1 MDKISF
7 PYRSSSHLVLLHVI
21 AESGAWEKYGLD
33 VNYDQ
38 QISSGEAHRAVPLG
52 EVEFVGGNHVSTY
65 GRRAR
70 GDSWVYLG
78 QAVNQVN
85 HQLAVRDDGE
95 INGLADLK
103 GKKIGTHGNHPSLN
117 DWLFFKQHGLDSDR
131 DDIEFV
137 KQSKRKKEP
146 ADAAPD
152 PAPAQRPPWLWEL
165 VRDRVVD
172 AALLVPPASL
182 FAKAG
187 GLKLID
193 VEPLPMIH
201 FTTVSSSL
209 GFVEKHPDIVE
220 RFLKG
225 LIEGIHFFKTKPDQA
240 IRIIRD
246 KSTKRG
252 QMNLE
257 QATIT
262 HRSLAGILEPKLYP
276 RMRSIA
282 NVYEEAVRQDKDAEK
297 INPMALWDLHY
308 IRRLDDMG
316 FVDALYGQQGS
327 NDGGH
332 AGHDH
337 SHDQAHDHGHG
348 EPAAAATAS
357 MASLEGVVSTACDD
371 EDCGVK
377 H

>member
-78 QAVNQVN
+78 QAVNQVS
-85 HQLAVRDDGE
+85 HQLAVRADSE

-152 PAPAQRPPWLWEL
+152 AAPTQRPPWLWEL

-182 FAKAG
+182 FAQAG

-337 SHDQAHDHGHG
+337 AHDHAHDHSHHHG
-348 EPAAAATAS
+348 EPAPAA
-357 MASLEGVVSTACDD
+357 MAGLEGVVSTACDD

>member
-21 AESGAWEKYGLD
+21 AELGAWEKYGLD

-182 FAKAG
+182 FAEAG

-348 EPAAAATAS
+348 EPAAAAAAATAG
-357 MASLEGVVSTACDD
+357 LEGVVSTACDD

>member
-1 MDKISF
+1 MDRIAF
-7 PYRSSSHLVLLHVI
+7 PYRSSSHLVLLHVV
-21 AESGAWEKYGLD
+21 AESGAWEKHGLD
-33 VNYDQ
+33 VDYDQ
-38 QISSGEAHRAVPLG
+38 QISSTEAHRAVPLG

-85 HQLAVRDDGE
+85 HQLAVRGDSD
-95 INGLADLK
+95 INGLADLH
-103 GKKIGTHGNHPSLN
+103 GRKIGTHGNHPSLN

-146 ADAAPD
+146 DSAADAAP
-152 PAPAQRPPWLWEL
+152 APRLPWLWEL

-172 AALLVPPASL
+172 AALLSPPASL

-201 FTTVSSSL
+201 FTTISSSL
-209 GFVEKHPDIVE
+209 GFVEKHPDIVA

-240 IRIIRD
+240 IKIIRD
-246 KSTKRG
+246 RSTKRG
-252 QMNLE
+252 QMTVE
-257 QATIT
+257 QATVT
-262 HRSLAGILEPKLYP
+262 HQGLAGILEPKLYP
-276 RMRSIA
+276 RMRAIA
-282 NVYEEAVRQDKDAEK
+282 NVYEEAIRQDQDARK
-297 INPMALWDLHY
+297 INPLELWDLHH

-316 FVDALYGQQGS
+316 FVDALYGNQRGS
-327 NDGGH
+327 SR
-332 AGHDH
+332 AG
-337 SHDQAHDHGHG
+337 QAAHDHGQG
-348 EPAAAATAS
+348 DAASPAAATIAG
-357 MASLEGVVSTACDD
+357 LERIGSTACDD
-371 EDCGVK
+371 DDCGAK

>member
-38 QISSGEAHRAVPLG
+38 QISSSEAHRAVPLG

-131 DDIEFV
+131 GDIEFV
-137 KQSKRKKEP
+137 KASKRKKEP
-146 ADAAPD
+146 AAAADA
-152 PAPAQRPPWLWEL
+152 APAQRPPWLWEL

-201 FTTVSSSL
+201 FTTISSSL

-225 LIEGIHFFKTKPDQA
+225 LIEGIHFFKTRPDEA
-240 IRIIRD
+240 IKIIRD
-246 KSTKRG
+246 RSTKRG

-262 HRSLAGILEPKLYP
+262 HRGLAGVLAPKLYP
-276 RMRSIA
+276 KMQSIA
-282 NVYEEAVRQDKDAEK
+282 NVYEEAIRQDKDAER
-297 INPMALWDLHY
+297 INPLELWDLHH

-316 FVDALYGQQGS
+316 FVDALYGKRGPS
-327 NDGGH
+327 DGGH

-337 SHDQAHDHGHG
+337 AHNHGHG
-348 EPAAAATAS
+348 EAAPSAAASVAG
-357 MASLEGVVSTACDD
+357 LEGIVSTACDD
-371 EDCGVK
+371 DDCGAK

>member
-1 MDKISF
+1 MDKIAF

-33 VNYDQ
+33 VDYDR

-52 EVEFVGGNHVSTY
+52 EIEFVGGNHVSTY

-78 QAVNQVN
+78 QTVNQVN
-85 HQLAVRDDGE
+85 HQLAVRADSG
-95 INGLADLK
+95 INGLADLR
-103 GKKIGTHGNHPSLN
+103 GKKVGTHGNHPSLN
-117 DWLFFKQHGLDSDR
+117 DWLFLKQHGLDADR
-131 DDIEFV
+131 DDVELV
-137 KQSKRKKEP
+137 KPRKKTEP
-146 ADAAPD
+146 AAEAV
-152 PAPAQRPPWLWEL
+152 PAERRPELWEL
-165 VRDRVVD
+165 VRDRVID
-172 AALLVPPASL
+172 AALLMPPASL
-182 FAKAG
+182 FAAAA

-201 FTTVSSSL
+201 FTTISSSL
-209 GFVEKHPDIVE
+209 GFVEKHPDLVE

-225 LIEGIHFFKTKPDQA
+225 LIEGIHFFKTKPNEA

-257 QATIT
+257 QAAIT
-262 HRSLAGILEPKLYP
+262 HRGLADILEPKLYP

-282 NVYEEAVRQDKDAEK
+282 NVYEEAIRQDQDAAK
-297 INPMALWDLHY
+297 INPMELWDLHH
-308 IRRLDDMG
+308 IRRLDDRG
-316 FVDALYGQQGS
+316 FVDGLYQQASNRGS
-327 NDGGH
+327 H
-332 AGHDH
+332 AGHGH
-337 SHDQAHDHGHG
+337 SHDR
-348 EPAAAATAS
+348 AAAGAS
-357 MASLEGVVSTACDD
+357 APLLTGAPEGVVSTACEDD
-371 EDCGVK
+371 DCGIQ